1 MGPDRDLPETMVT
14 GDLMDGTDMDS
25 LVQGMDVVYHFAGI
39 ADIDECKVRPVDT
52 VRINILGMVN
62 LLEACRKAMVK
73 RFVFASSA
81 YVYSDA
87 GYFYRS
93 SKQAYESFIENYS
106 GSKI

>member
-1 MGPDRDLPETMVT
+1 MVT